1 MPYVQYDFLTL
12 SADQEQ
18 RLTRQIQEHRD
29 EALLARA
36 DFPIRHAER
45 YRRFLCD
52 PTLRPPGPWPES
64 ARLSLPTVR
73 VVLERLQDETWQ
85 ALFANMLQVR
95 AVPFGDED
103 VPGAD
108 LASAFLRWT
117 LEQTMPWQ
125 QIAADLIFDAL
136 LDSVGVA
143 KVSAWVPPWPQ
154 PSRDPRRFLR
164 RLSRIDALDVG
175 MLLVAPD
182 AEGLQYPECRFVHQE
197 FFLAEDDL
205 FRMEKVGFDVPAYD
219 QLGDS
224 QRPTERKRIEMER
237 EGERVIEFHPESI
250 PFVESY
256 ERFTLEEDTG
266 DEDVIV
272 SWFPDAQVHG
282 TSHNTASNH
291 GRIAGVR
298 RLIDVFP
305 QDDRPRR
312 PFFPMTFWGQPRQ
325 WRGLNVPDRLESM
338 KDMIDRLH
346 EQLINY
352 GEVSMLPFVFVNTFL
367 TGEIPDLRTV
377 RPGATVPIDDISGV
391 QFAPTRS
398 LNRHF
403 AEQIAMMQAAVE
415 RDSRVTDFNLGRQG
429 QASNAPRTASA
440 TMALL
445 AEARK
450 TYGSLIRRS
459 ALQFSAL
466 LSFHFRLWQEILPD
480 DTYAQIAPYNQLYPV
495 PNTPYIEP
503 QRDVPGEQQSSTL
516 WDRLFAPRP
525 ATDTGRPLPE
535 MRMALP
541 ISREQLSGFYDVRI
555 DVNPEEQF
563 DRQVLL
569 SLLQVTAPAVQD
581 YPVGMRMML
590 KQLWTAF
597 DQRGFEAIY
606 PEELAL
612 LQTQQRMMAIQV
624 QLATFEGQLRQLDQ
638 AEAQQQMQQVQG
650 ALAQGSGGSMPGR
663 EQQGSA
669 ISPQFALA
677 LQAALAGQGQGDQ
690 ATSAPTNGTTIPLG

>member
-1 MPYVQYDFLTL
+1 MAYVQYDFLKL
-12 SADQEQ
+12 DNRQESKV
-18 RLTRQIQEHRD
+18 TAQIQTHRD

-45 YRRFLCD
+45 MRRFLAD

-64 ARLSLPTVR
+64 ARLFVPTTR
-73 VVLERLQDETWQ
+73 AVLEKLADETWQ
-85 ALFANMLQVR
+85 ALFANMLQIR

-103 VPGAD
+103 VAGATM
-108 LASAFLRWT
+108 ASAFLRWT
-117 LEQTMPWQ
+117 LLQTMTWQ

-143 KVSAWVPPWPQ
+143 KVSTWVPPWPQ
-154 PSRDPRRFLR
+154 PIRDPRRFLR
-164 RLSRIDALDVG
+164 RLSRIDPLDLG

-182 AEGLQYPECRFVHQE
+182 AEGLQFPECRFVHQE
-197 FFLAEDDL
+197 FFLAENDL
-205 FRMEKVGFDVPAYD
+205 FRMEKAGFDVPAYD

-224 QRPTERKRIEMER
+224 QQLTERKRVELER
-237 EGERVIEFHPESI
+237 EGQRVIEFRPKSI

-256 ERFTLEEDTG
+256 ERVTLDDSIG
-266 DEDVIV
+266 DEDAIV
-272 SWFPDAQVHG
+272 SWFPDAQVAG

-312 PFFPMTFWGQPRQ
+312 PFFPITFWGQPRQ
-325 WRGLNVPDRLESM
+325 WRGQNVPDRLESM
-338 KDMIDRLH
+338 QDLINKLH

-377 RPGATVPIDDISGV
+377 RPGSTVPIDDVSGV

-403 AEQIAMMQAAVE
+403 AEQIEMMQANVE
-415 RDSRVTDFNLGRQG
+415 RDTSVTDFHLRG
-429 QASNAPRTASA
+429 QNPSGQKTATQ
-440 TMALL
+440 TMAFL
-445 AEARK
+445 AESKK
-450 TYGSLIRRS
+450 TYGAMVRKA

-480 DTYAQIAPYNQLYPV
+480 DTYAQIALH
-495 PNTPYIEP
+495 EP
-503 QRDVPGEQQSSTL
+503 SLSTVSTESGSEETSTL
-516 WDRLFAPRP
+516 WDKLFAPKL
-525 ATDTGRPLPE
+525 AADTGRPLAE
-535 MRMALP
+535 LRTAIP
-541 ISREQLSGFYDVRI
+541 ISRENLSGFYDVMI

-563 DRQVLL
+563 DRQVLT
-569 SLLQVTAPAVQD
+569 SLFQITAPAVQD
-581 YPVGMRMML
+581 YPLGLRSML
-590 KQLWTAF
+590 KQMWTAY
-597 DQRGFEAIY
+597 DQRGFDAIY

-638 AEAQQQMQQVQG
+638 AAAQQQIQQIQQAQGGAPAVQG
-650 ALAQGSGGSMPGR
+650 GAPAVQGGAP
-663 EQQGSA
+663 A
-669 ISPQFALA
+669 V
-677 LQAALAGQGQGDQ
+677 QGQSVQ
-690 ATSAPTNGTTIPLG
+690 PTLSGPSSDTTVPLG

>member
-1 MPYVQYDFLTL
+1 ML
-12 SADQEQ
+12 EK
-18 RLTRQIQEHRD
+18 
-29 EALLARA
+29 LA
-36 DFPIRHAER
+36 
-45 YRRFLCD
+45 
-52 PTLRPPGPWPES
+52 
-64 ARLSLPTVR
+64 
-73 VVLERLQDETWQ
+73 DETWQ

-103 VPGAD
+103 VPGAE

-117 LEQTMPWQ
+117 LEQTMTWQ

-143 KVSAWVPPWPQ
+143 KVSAWTPPWPQ
-154 PSRDPRRFLR
+154 PTQDPRRFLR
-164 RLSRIDALDVG
+164 RLSRIDPLDLG

-182 AEGLQYPECRFVHQE
+182 AEGLQFPECRFVHQE
-197 FFLAEDDL
+197 FFLDEDAL
-205 FRMEKVGFDVPAYD
+205 FRMEKAGFDVPAYD

-224 QRPTERKRIEMER
+224 QQPTERKRIELER
-237 EGERVIEFHPESI
+237 EGERIIEFHPESI

-256 ERFTLEEDTG
+256 ERFTLDDDIG
-266 DEDVIV
+266 DEDVII
-272 SWFPDAQVHG
+272 SWFPDAQVQG
-282 TSHNTASNH
+282 TSDNTASNH

-312 PFFPMTFWGQPRQ
+312 PFFPITFWGQPRQ

-338 KDMIDRLH
+338 QDLINRLH

-377 RPGATVPIDDISGV
+377 RPGSTVPIDDIAGV

-403 AEQIAMMQAAVE
+403 AEQIGMMQANVE
-415 RDSRVTDFNLGRQG
+415 RDSQVTDFHLRG
-429 QASNAPRTASA
+429 QNPAGQKTATQ
-440 TMALL
+440 TMAFL
-445 AEARK
+445 AESKK
-450 TYGSLIRRS
+450 TYGSMVRKA

-480 DTYAQIAPYNQLYPV
+480 DTYAQIKQYDSVSPSAS
-495 PNTPYIEP
+495 E
-503 QRDVPGEQQSSTL
+503 GESSML
-516 WDRLFAPRP
+516 WDRLFAPKP
-525 ATDTGRPLPE
+525 STDTGRPLLE
-535 MRMALP
+535 MRTAMP
-541 ISREQLSGFYDVRI
+541 ISREKLSGFYDVRI

-563 DRQVLL
+563 DRQVLT
-569 SLLQVTAPAVQD
+569 SLFQITAPAVQE
-581 YPVGMRMML
+581 YPLGQRIML
-590 KQLWTAF
+590 KQMWTAF
-597 DQRGFEAIY
+597 DQRGFDAIY

-638 AEAQQQMQQVQG
+638 AAAQQQMQEMQAQLGQG
-650 ALAQGSGGSMPGR
+650 RGQPGMPGVGG
-663 EQQGSA
+663 QQGSA
-669 ISPQFALA
+669 IDPGFVQAI
-677 LQAALAGQGQGDQ
+677 QAAMAGQGQGVP
-690 ATSAPTNGTTIPLG
+690 SNSTTIPLE

>member
-1 MPYVQYDFLTL
+1 MPYVQYDFLKL
-12 SADQEQ
+12 SDGQEQ
-18 RLTRQIQEHRD
+18 RLAIQIQEHRD
-29 EALLARA
+29 EALFARA

-45 YRRFLCD
+45 YRRFLAD

-64 ARLSLPTVR
+64 ARLFLPTTR
-73 VVLERLQDETWQ
+73 AVLERLQDETWQ

-103 VPGAD
+103 VPGAHY
-108 LASAFLRWT
+108 ASVFLRWT
-117 LEQTMPWQ
+117 LEQTMTWQ

-136 LDSVGVA
+136 LDAVGVA
-143 KVSAWVPPWPQ
+143 KVSAWTPPWPQ
-154 PSRDPRRFLR
+154 PTQDPRRFLR
-164 RLSRIDALDVG
+164 RISRIDALDLG

-182 AEGLQYPECRFVHQE
+182 AEGLQYPECRFVSQE
-197 FFLAEDDL
+197 FFLSEDDL
-205 FRMEKVGFDVPAYD
+205 FRMEKAGFDVPKYD
-219 QLGDS
+219 GLGDS

-237 EGERVIEFHPESI
+237 EGERVIEFRPESI

-256 ERFTLEEDTG
+256 ERFTLEKDIG

-272 SWFPDAQVHG
+272 SWFPDAQVAG
-282 TSHNTASNH
+282 TSHNTESNH

-312 PFFPMTFWGQPRQ
+312 PFFPITFWGQPRQ
-325 WRGLNVPDRLESM
+325 WRGLSIPDRLESM
-338 KDMIDRLH
+338 QDVINRLH

-367 TGEIPDLRTV
+367 TGELPDLRTV
-377 RPGATVPIDDISGV
+377 RPGSTVPIDDISGV

-403 AEQIAMMQAAVE
+403 AEQIDMMQAHVE
-415 RDSRVTDFNLGRQG
+415 RDSQVTDFHLRG
-429 QASNAPRTASA
+429 QNPAGQKTATQ
-440 TMALL
+440 TMAFL
-445 AEARK
+445 AESKK
-450 TYGSLIRRS
+450 TYGSMVRKA

-480 DTYAQIAPYNQLYPV
+480 DTYAQIKPYGA
-495 PNTPYIEP
+495 E
-503 QRDVPGEQQSSTL
+503 GESSTL
-516 WDRLFAPRP
+516 WDRLFAPQP
-525 ATDTGRPLPE
+525 ATDTGRPLRE
-535 MRMALP
+535 MHTAMP
-541 ISREQLSGFYDVRI
+541 ISREKLSGFYDVQI

-569 SLLQVTAPAVQD
+569 SLFQVTAPAVQD
-581 YPVGMRMML
+581 YPLGTRTML

-597 DQRGFEAIY
+597 DQRGFDAIY
-606 PEELAL
+606 PEEFAL

-624 QLATFEGQLRQLDQ
+624 QLATFEEQLRQLDQ
-638 AEAQQQMQQVQG
+638 AVAQQQMQQMQAQLGQG
-650 ALAQGSGGSMPGR
+650 GGQPGMPGAGGSPAPQGST
-663 EQQGSA
+663 
-669 ISPQFALA
+669 ISPQVAQV
-677 LQAALAGQGQGDQ
+677 LQAAMAGQGQG
-690 ATSAPTNGTTIPLG
+690 ASSNGTTVPLE